1 MMPKALLVC
10 LTFFLMNAGSAAAK
24 EPASQVFL
32 NGVPTPVFF
41 NDGDSFRVLE
51 GPLKGTKARLAGFN
65 TLESYGPVH
74 QWGTWHAKEL
84 YAIAK
89 MATLNA
95 RRGVWNC
102 SSEMEKDTY
111 GRVLFDCLDLAEDQI
126 RKGLAHVMSVTTDPG
141 HPRLVAAQK
150 DAIENRAGMW
160 AHGVPEFVLTSLH
173 SIDER
178 SNRAYAYNRLVSSID
193 GHSEKWMHK
202 NKYTECQVVC
212 EQNIEITD
220 ADLAQ
225 LRKTLLRDV
234 NVKPILGGTSAQ
246 EVDHIIRMW
255 LKTQTVAA
263 IIEKRNIGVM
273 KKALA
278 ALKSD
283 GMTTASDGSCVVYV
297 DFKRRFGGD
306 KAKCLK

>member
-1 MMPKALLVC
+1 MFKTPFLC
-10 LTFFLMNAGSAAAK
+10 LCLSMFLSAAASA

-41 NDGDSFRVLE
+41 NDGDSFRILE

-74 QWGTWHAKEL
+74 QWGDWHAKEL

-126 RKGLAHVMSVTTDPG
+126 SKGLAHVMSVTIDSG
-141 HPRLVAAQK
+141 HPRLVEAQRV
-150 DAIENRAGMW
+150 AIEKRVGMW

-173 SIDER
+173 SVDER
-178 SNRAYAYNRLVSSID
+178 SNRAYAYNRLVSSVD
-193 GHSEKWMHK
+193 GHSEKWMHQ
-202 NKYTECQVVC
+202 NKYTECQTVC
-212 EQNIEITD
+212 EQDIQISESNLATLRNALIKNKD
-220 ADLAQ
+220 A
-225 LRKTLLRDV
+225 
-234 NVKPILGGTSAQ
+234 KPIVGDNAESELN
-246 EVDHIIRMW
+246 HIILMW
-255 LKTQTVAA
+255 LKTQTVPAVVD
-263 IIEKRNIGVM
+263 KRDRDV
-273 KKALA
+273 KKALSG
-278 ALKSD
+278 LKSE
-283 GMTTASDGSCVVYV
+283 GMTTSKDGYCVIYV